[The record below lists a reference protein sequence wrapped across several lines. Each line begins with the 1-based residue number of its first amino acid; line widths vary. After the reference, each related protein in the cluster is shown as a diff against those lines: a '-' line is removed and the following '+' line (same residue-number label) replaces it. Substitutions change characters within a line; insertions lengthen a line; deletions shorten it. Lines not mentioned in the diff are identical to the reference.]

1 MKSVKT
7 PASAKTKSRVS
18 SGRTSSA
25 ASTKTSANTS
35 IMKYHLFQVSAG
47 WVGLIGAGHGLR
59 RLSLQPTPQDSLE
72 GLGSDLE
79 RSENDPSFFAKE
91 QECLERYFSGDSS
104 ALDEIELDLAGA
116 PPFFSAAWKACRSIP
131 AGETRSYA
139 WLAAEAG
146 SPLAVR
152 AAGQAMA
159 RNPFAL
165 VIPCHRVIASDGDL
179 RGYGAG
185 GLTVKAELL
194 NMEHDHRIKSEN

>member
-1 MKSVKT
+1 MD
-7 PASAKTKSRVS
+7 
-18 SGRTSSA
+18 
-25 ASTKTSANTS
+25 
-35 IMKYHLFQVSAG
+35 F
-47 WVGLIGAGHGLR
+47 
-59 RLSLQPTPQDSLE
+59 
-72 GLGSDLE
+72 
-79 RSENDPSFFAKE
+79 
-91 QECLERYFSGDSS
+91 
-104 ALDEIELDLAGA
+104 AGA

-159 RNPFAL
+159 RNRFAL

-185 GLTVKAELL
+185 GLKVKAQLL
-194 NMEHDHRIKSEN
+194 NMELDHQHPAAN